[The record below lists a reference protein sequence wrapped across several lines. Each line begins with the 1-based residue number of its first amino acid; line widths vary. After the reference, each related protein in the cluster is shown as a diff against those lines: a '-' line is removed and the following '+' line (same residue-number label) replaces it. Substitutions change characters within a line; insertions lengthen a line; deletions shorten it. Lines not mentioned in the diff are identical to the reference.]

1 MYSLIVDLFLAVLLV
16 VTIGYAIILNKRL
29 GSLRRDK
36 AQLEK
41 LSVSFGDSTVRAE
54 ESIEKLMTTSE
65 FLQDRLESAQSL
77 RDDLVFLIERGGQ
90 AADKLEDLVRES
102 RNMAGVGPRPGR
114 DTLTEPEPA
123 IETAGETVREPAK
136 AEPVT
141 LTADPQEAP
150 VVQTPAAKTE
160 DGELRSEAEQELLE
174 AIRSAR

>member
-1 MYSLIVDLFLAVLLV
+1 MLDVSNQQIAECVSA
-16 VTIGYAIILNKRL
+16 
-29 GSLRRDK
+29 RRC
-36 AQLEK
+36 
-41 LSVSFGDSTVRAE
+41 
-54 ESIEKLMTTSE
+54 
-65 FLQDRLESAQSL
+65 
-77 RDDLVFLIERGGQ
+77 DDLVFLIERGGQ

-136 AEPVT
+136 AEPVI

-150 VVQTPAAKTE
+150 VVQTPAAKIE
-160 DGELRSEAEQELLE
+160 DGELRSEAERELLE